1 MPPEKH
7 RRPSMFRRIL
17 AVLVASIILAHEL
30 TAPVS
35 AQTGIDE
42 QFYSGNDILFFD
54 PRCDES
60 VASTTKLALNGKD
73 NIEKVLKFL
82 IAPEQG
88 LTIAQASGVIGNLLA
103 ESGLDPSIIQG
114 GAKASHD
121 YTPVNGVGFGIA
133 QWTFTGRQKPLMEF
147 MKPYG
152 SIIDLDGQV
161 AFMWSEL
168 TGVYADALRDL
179 KVSSTPLDATISF
192 HKHYEKSADSADRV
206 ARTRGGFA
214 QAVYNEYKDAESISG
229 STVTTSMQ
237 TGEGRSSAIP
247 RNEFAQSCLP
257 GQGGGDLIATVK
269 RYAWP
274 EYKGLDIKP
283 TDAYRDAV
291 QAAIGQ
297 RRYVGGTM
305 HPGIDC
311 GGFVTTLI
319 VDSGFDKNYNY
330 ESLLAK
336 GAGNTLRQE
345 AWLKENWKRISDTD
359 PTDRQ
364 PGDVAINDTHTYI
377 FVGPDAFPNKQP
389 IASASWDERAPMQ
402 GSESVVNNGY
412 SQFRWYR
419 KPVSTPPAADG
430 LNRTVSGIGDSPI
443 NGAR

>member
-1 MPPEKH
+1 
-7 RRPSMFRRIL
+7 MFKRL
-17 AVLVASIILAHEL
+17 FAVLIAVIIVTNEL
-30 TAPVS
+30 VSPVS
-35 AQTGIDE
+35 AQAGLDE
-42 QFYSGNDILFFD
+42 PFYSGNDILFYD

-60 VASTTKLALNGKD
+60 VASGSKLALNGKD

-88 LTIAQASGVIGNLLA
+88 LTLAQASGVIGNLLA

-114 GAKASHD
+114 GGKAD
-121 YTPVNGVGFGIA
+121 PGYTPVNGVGFGIA

-152 SIIDLDGQV
+152 DITNLDGQV
-161 AFMWSEL
+161 GFMWSEL
-168 TGVYADALRDL
+168 TGAYADALRDL
-179 KVSSTPLDATISF
+179 KVSPTPLAATISF
-192 HKHYEKSADSADRV
+192 HKHYEKSADSPDKV
-206 ARTRGGFA
+206 ERTRGGFA
-214 QAVYNEYKDAESISG
+214 QSVYDEYKDAESIGG
-229 STVTTSMQ
+229 STITDSMR

-247 RNEFAQSCLP
+247 RNEFAQACLP
-257 GQGGGDLIATVK
+257 GEGGGDLISLVK

-274 EYKGLDIKP
+274 EYKGLDITP

-291 QAAIGQ
+291 KTAIGQ
-297 RRYVGGTM
+297 KRYVGGTSY
-305 HPGIDC
+305 PGIDC

-319 VDSGFDKNYNY
+319 IDSGFDKGYNS

-345 AWLKENWKRISDTD
+345 AWLKEKWERISDTD

-419 KPVSTPPAADG
+419 KPVSTPAAQG
-430 LNRTVSGIGDSPI
+430 NLSTTAGGTEAGG
-443 NGAR
+443 NGGGGSW